1 MEPALKQRLIGAV
14 VISALA
20 IYFLPKFIVG
30 HDKNS
35 PAADVSLQVPGAPDR
50 DFETRELPLTG
61 PTGTTPPGGVVG
73 MNTNAKPLPT
83 PASAAPTDANG
94 NPPSVDPNAP
104 AAAAPVLTE
113 PIDSHGEMA
122 PPALPTTH
130 AALPATPGATSTAA
144 VATVAPAAA
153 TPPNATAA
161 APIAAKPGA
170 PIPAANAG
178 GNYVVSA
185 GTYSNAANAQSLVN
199 SLKAAQLPAFMET
212 VNANGKPGTR
222 VRIGPYAQRGDAEAA
237 RLRAQ
242 QVRTDMTASVTALDA
257 AIEAPAAKPAAPAA
271 PAVVK
276 PAASKPVATNPPSA
290 STTAAPTPATPSAAA
305 SNSVAGKPV
314 VAASNSVAGKPA
326 ATAAAS
332 PAAAGRGYVVQVSAF
347 RTEEEA
353 LALRNRL
360 RAAGFNTFSE
370 PVKTDSGTLYRVRV
384 GPAAD
389 RNAADQLR
397 AALSQK
403 TGLNGVVMTYP

>member
-20 IYFLPKFIVG
+20 IYFLPKLIVG

-35 PAADVSLQVPGAPDR
+35 PAADVSLQVPGAPDH

-73 MNTNAKPLPT
+73 MDTSGKPPAVVLPAT
-83 PASAAPTDANG
+83 SSSAG
-94 NPPSVDPNAP
+94 PNAP
-104 AAAAPVLTE
+104 AVVVPAGATPAANGV
-113 PIDSHGEMA
+113 A
-122 PPALPTTH
+122 PPVAALPTTQG
-130 AALPATPGATSTAA
+130 ALPTTPTGASPVATTPGA
-144 VATVAPAAA
+144 A
-153 TPPNATAA
+153 TPATAA
-161 APIAAKPGA
+161 PSG
-170 PIPAANAG
+170 PIPAASAG

-199 SLKAAQLPAFMET
+199 SLKAAQLPAYMEN

-237 RLRAQ
+237 RLHAQ

-257 AIEAPAAKPAAPAA
+257 AVEAPAAKPAAAAA
-271 PAVVK
+271 PAVAK
-276 PAASKPVATNPPSA
+276 PAASKPAATSPPSA
-290 STTAAPTPATPSAAA
+290 SPPAASTPVTPTPVA
-305 SNSVAGKPV
+305 SNGATAKPV
-314 VAASNSVAGKPA
+314 VPASNAVAAKPA
-326 ATAAAS
+326 AAAPAS

-389 RNAADQLR
+389 RDAADQLR
-397 AALSQK
+397 LAVSQK
-403 TGLNGVVMTYP
+403 TGLSGVVMAYP

>member
-1 MEPALKQRLIGAV
+1 MKPALKQRLIGAV

-20 IYFLPKFIVG
+20 IYFLPKLIVG
-30 HDKNS
+30 HDKDS
-35 PAADVSLQVPGAPDR
+35 PAADVSLQVPGAPDH

-73 MNTNAKPLPT
+73 MDTSGKPPAVVLPAT
-83 PASAAPTDANG
+83 SSSTG
-94 NPPSVDPNAP
+94 PNAP
-104 AAAAPVLTE
+104 AIVIPAGAIPAANGATP
-113 PIDSHGEMA
+113 PIT
-122 PPALPTTH
+122 ALPTTQG
-130 AALPATPGATSTAA
+130 ALPTTPAGASPVATTPGA
-144 VATVAPAAA
+144 A
-153 TPPNATAA
+153 TPATAS
-161 APIAAKPGA
+161 PSG
-170 PIPAANAG
+170 PIPAASAG

-199 SLKAAQLPAFMET
+199 SLKAAQLPAYTET

-237 RLRAQ
+237 RLHAQ

-257 AIEAPAAKPAAPAA
+257 AVEAPAAKPAAPAA

-276 PAASKPVATNPPSA
+276 PAASKPVATNPPSSPTPVV
-290 STTAAPTPATPSAAA
+290 STPTTPAAAKPVAAP
-305 SNSVAGKPV
+305 
-314 VAASNSVAGKPA
+314 
-326 ATAAAS
+326 AS
-332 PAAAGRGYVVQVSAF
+332 PAATGRGYVVQVSAF

-389 RNAADQLR
+389 RDAADQLR
-397 AALSQK
+397 LAVSQK
-403 TGLNGVVMTYP
+403 TGLSGVVMAYP